1 MFLTNTKLLWTTLK
15 ISSLFKGSSAHIL
28 KDQERDPK
36 KTHFALGYVCV
47 T

>member
-1 MFLTNTKLLWTTLK
+1 MFLTNTKFLWTTLK
-15 ISSLFKGSSAHIL
+15 MSSLFKGSSAHIL

-36 KTHFALGYVCV
+36 KTHFTLCYMCV